1 MPDRPLKY
9 RDLRR
14 LLAQFGIVED
24 VSRGKGSHRMFSG
37 VVDGREVRYPI
48 PCHSE
53 GDELA
58 RQYVKAVR
66 RAFRLTEADGT
77 ADDVFYGD

>member
-9 RDLRR
+9 RELRQ
-14 LLAQFGIVED
+14 LLAAFGIGEN

-37 VVDGREVRYPI
+37 VVDGQERRYPV
-48 PCHSE
+48 PCHNE

-58 RQYVKAVR
+58 KQYVKAVR
-66 RAFRLTEADGT
+66 RAFGLSSTDGVS
-77 ADDVFYGD
+77 DEQFYQD